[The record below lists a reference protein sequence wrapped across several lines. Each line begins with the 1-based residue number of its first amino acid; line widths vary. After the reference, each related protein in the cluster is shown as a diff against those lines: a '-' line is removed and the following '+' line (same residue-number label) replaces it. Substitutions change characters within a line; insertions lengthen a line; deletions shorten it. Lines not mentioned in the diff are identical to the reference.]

1 MLSEASCPSPP
12 CGLPKHGNLES
23 GSRGV
28 GDTLRASSPHQG
40 TILSKSTEPAGL
52 SAFRS
57 FREFLSIHHWIYRD
71 TLDLAGEIKAAFGN
85 DAEDLSATTLN
96 DRIKIDTGNVRVTE
110 DPSLTN
116 IFRLD
121 TVSLARAGDV
131 RLS

>member
-1 MLSEASCPSPP
+1 MAIWSPEVAESVIHSE
-12 CGLPKHGNLES
+12 
-23 GSRGV
+23 
-28 GDTLRASSPHQG
+28 LRHD
-40 TILSKSTEPAGL
+40 I
-52 SAFRS
+52 RV
-57 FREFLSIHHWIYRD
+57 SIHHWIYRD